1 MDLKPTFLSI
11 RVCTEII
18 YAIYIENRKVIIMD
32 RRVYEAVK
40 KSEERSRRYK
50 LNRQRQIRRRL
61 LGLATALCLAVIIAT
76 GTHTLIS
83 SAHTADAEQS
93 YKYYTSISVA
103 YGDTLTSIAGEYMDE
118 HYTLEE
124 YISEVRQ
131 INHLSEDA
139 SIDAGSYLVVPYY
152 SSEWK

>member
-1 MDLKPTFLSI
+1 MPHT
-11 RVCTEII
+11 V
-18 YAIYIENRKVIIMD
+18 YAIYTENRKVIIMD

-83 SAHTADAEQS
+83 SAHTATQS
-93 YKYYTSISVA
+93 RA
-103 YGDTLTSIAGEYMDE
+103 
-118 HYTLEE
+118 
-124 YISEVRQ
+124 
-131 INHLSEDA
+131 INITPAFPLPMA
-139 SIDAGSYLVVPYY
+139 IPLPP
-152 SSEWK
+152 

>member
-1 MDLKPTFLSI
+1 MP
-11 RVCTEII
+11 
-18 YAIYIENRKVIIMD
+18 MP
-32 RRVYEAVK
+32 
-40 KSEERSRRYK
+40 
-50 LNRQRQIRRRL
+50 
-61 LGLATALCLAVIIAT
+61 
-76 GTHTLIS
+76 LIS

>member
-1 MDLKPTFLSI
+1 
-11 RVCTEII
+11 
-18 YAIYIENRKVIIMD
+18 MD